1 MSGNM
6 PEAQVRYDSRM
17 LKKWLDL
24 LEDFPSLSGL
34 GAPRLCAAVYYPI
47 ALLKMRL
54 SEHSF
59 EDFDAVEL
67 SILRFCGAGVC
78 TAEGICRWMGIN
90 SRRYVEERLALLC
103 AEGLLQPGTYRPTPL
118 GLESL
123 ARGQKKQNYSTEQI
137 FQADGVMGIL
147 LPREFQRRTDKLL
160 PRGETRSYP
169 HLMHTDEIAEDAIRA
184 AIQGE
189 NKVRAYKDY
198 RKDILNVNV
207 EQVQS
212 IRFVELR
219 YMLVLMVRFEGTA
232 PLVFLPRY
240 QREKRDA
247 GRAFGDAP
255 LYLPRSLTARLPE
268 LAAQARAIPD
278 SELAGL
284 TGLCDMVEKEN
295 ALASPEDVCSWMEA
309 NTAFQVR
316 SCPLEGGHR
325 LRPRLTWKGP
335 DAPIH
340 PQDMELMAA
349 AGGKG
354 PRPVELS
361 VGVTGERG
369 ATRFVRLT
377 VWPAADRLPPEAAV
391 LAEGWSANC
400 AAWLKGRRAYSY
412 PEFQDLIARGKESE
426 SNGEE

>member
-1 MSGNM
+1 MSENK
-6 PEAQVRYDSRM
+6 PEARVRYDSRM
-17 LKKWLDL
+17 LKKWLGL
-24 LEDFPSLSGL
+24 LEDFPSLSRL
-34 GAPRLCAAVYYPI
+34 GAPRLCTTVYYPI

-67 SILRFCGAGVC
+67 SILRFCRAGVC
-78 TAEGICRWMGIN
+78 TAEGICQWMGIN
-90 SRRYVEERLALLC
+90 SRRYVEEHLALLC
-103 AEGLLQPGTYRPTPL
+103 AEGLLQPGTYHPTPL

-123 ARGQKKQNYSTEQI
+123 NLGQKKQSYSTEQI

-147 LPREFQRRTDKLL
+147 LPREFQKRTDKLIS
-160 PRGETRSYP
+160 RSETRSYP
-169 HLMHTDEIAEDAIRA
+169 HLMHTDEIAEDTIRA

-207 EQVQS
+207 EQVES

-247 GRAFGDAP
+247 GRPFGDAP
-255 LYLPRSLTARLPE
+255 LYLPGSLVPRLPE
-268 LAAQARAIPD
+268 LAGQARVIPD
-278 SELAGL
+278 IGL
-284 TGLCDMVEKEN
+284 TGLATLCDMVEEEN
-295 ALASPEDVCSWMEA
+295 TQTAPEDVCGWMEA

-325 LRPRLTWKGP
+325 LCPRLTWKGP

-349 AGGKG
+349 AGSRE

-361 VGVTGERG
+361 VSVTGGRG
-369 ATRFVRLT
+369 GARFARLT
-377 VWPAADRLPPEAAV
+377 VWPTADRLPPEAAV

-400 AAWLKGRRAYSY
+400 AAWLKGQRAYSY
-412 PEFQDLIARGKESE
+412 PEFQNLIARREELK